1 MATNDSNAAS
11 DAVMFDKFMGRVAVY
26 LGILAGDKYDTT
38 MMNMPGPSW
47 EDPTHPM
54 HTVSK
59 ENPDAVAG

>member
-1 MATNDSNAAS
+1 
-11 DAVMFDKFMGRVAVY
+11 MFDKFMGRVAVY